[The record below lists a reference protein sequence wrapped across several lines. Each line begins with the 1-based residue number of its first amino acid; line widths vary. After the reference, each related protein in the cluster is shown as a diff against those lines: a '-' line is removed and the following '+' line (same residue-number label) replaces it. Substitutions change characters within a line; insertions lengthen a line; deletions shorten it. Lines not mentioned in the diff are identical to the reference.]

1 VIFWRKKIFCPL
13 CRMEFES
20 VRVFSESVR
29 IKSRDY
35 DLKPVFEGVNA
46 IFFQLVTC
54 PHCYLTMYEDDFEK
68 EIPEDK
74 IKELVMVLKNA
85 KKKFSIN
92 LGENKAI
99 NDAINQHYI
108 AAAVYTVLENRRK
121 LAEVYLKLAWLLR
134 EKGKI
139 EEELIALAMALKN
152 FEEYYKYEMIE
163 EKEGPMILFY
173 MAVINQRFGN
183 KKEAGKWFS
192 ELFRRYGNTNSYY
205 VKVGKE
211 RWQDLR
217 SSLSH

>member
-1 VIFWRKKIFCPL
+1 MIFWKKKIFCPF
-13 CRMEFES
+13 CKTEFES
-20 VRVFSESVR
+20 VRVFSESVK

-35 DLKPVFEGVNA
+35 DLKPIFEGVNI

-54 PHCYLTMYEDDFEK
+54 PYCYLTMYESDFEK

-74 IKELVMVLKNA
+74 VEKLSVVLKNA
-85 KKKFSIN
+85 KKKFPIN
-92 LGENKAI
+92 LGENKTI
-99 NDAINQHYI
+99 DDAINQHYI
-108 AAAVYTVLENRRK
+108 AAAVYMVLENKRK

-134 EKGKI
+134 EKR
-139 EEELIALAMALKN
+139 EEEKELIALAKALKN
-152 FEEYYKYEMIE
+152 FEDYYKYEMVE

-183 KKEAGKWFS
+183 RKEAGKWFN
-192 ELFRRYGNTNSYY
+192 ELFKRYGNTNSYY

-217 SSLSH
+217 SSS